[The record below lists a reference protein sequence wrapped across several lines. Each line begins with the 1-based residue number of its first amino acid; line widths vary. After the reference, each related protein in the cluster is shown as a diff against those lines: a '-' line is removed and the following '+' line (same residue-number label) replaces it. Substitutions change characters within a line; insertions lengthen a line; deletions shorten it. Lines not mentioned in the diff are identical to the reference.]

1 MALLKKDKVKPTIRA
16 THRSGVETSPL
27 RPYLLPKLAPCMD
40 RCPQGTEIR
49 RVLMTVAQAEKYERP
64 QQQAFAEAWRILT
77 GKNPLPAVCSRVCP
91 HPCEDACNRKDKD
104 GAVGINSVER
114 FLGDW
119 ALEQGLELSKLAPDG
134 IRDTE
139 SGSQTDSLPEK
150 VAVIGSGP
158 AGLSCAY
165 QLARR
170 GYAVKIFE
178 AFPKPGG
185 MLRYGIPSYRLP
197 HRVLDAEIDR
207 ILRLGVELKTDT
219 AVGKDISYEQLR
231 TEYDAIFIG
240 IGAHQ
245 GVRLGCPG
253 EDGANVLSGV
263 EFLRLAN
270 SGSAGML
277 GNRAI
282 VVGGGDTAIDAARV
296 ALRMGAKVT
305 LLYRR
310 TRQEMPAIE
319 EEITGAEEEGVEF
332 RFLAAPIEL
341 VNENGRVI
349 AVRCQEMELGEPDES
364 GRRRP
369 VPIPGREFTL
379 EAESII
385 SAVSQRP
392 DFRGFDSPPE
402 SGWAQTD
409 EEGATGNDKVY
420 AGGDVLDLGL
430 VTMAIYQGRRAA
442 EAIHRRFRD
451 LAIKTEIQLPIV
463 KADRVM
469 LPWYQEA
476 LRHQVDKIPPAER
489 LANPWEEFTP
499 ALSEADALAEAR
511 RCMSCGSCFDCGS
524 CWSYCQDQAVIKPVN
539 PGEPFRFK
547 LEFCNGCNKCKE
559 NCPCGLIEMR

>member
-1 MALLKKDKVKPTIRA
+1 MAARQIHCRKKWPSSA
-16 THRSGVETSPL
+16 PA
-27 RPYLLPKLAPCMD
+27 RPDYL
-40 RCPQGTEIR
+40 
-49 RVLMTVAQAEKYERP
+49 
-64 QQQAFAEAWRILT
+64 
-77 GKNPLPAVCSRVCP
+77 
-91 HPCEDACNRKDKD
+91 
-104 GAVGINSVER
+104 
-114 FLGDW
+114 
-119 ALEQGLELSKLAPDG
+119 
-134 IRDTE
+134 
-139 SGSQTDSLPEK
+139 
-150 VAVIGSGP
+150 
-158 AGLSCAY
+158 AY

-207 ILRLGVELKTDT
+207 ILQLGVELKTDT
-219 AVGKDISYEQLR
+219 AVGKDVSYEQLR

-442 EAIHRRFRD
+442 EAIHRRFRTSQS
-451 LAIKTEIQLPIV
+451 KQ
-463 KADRVM
+463 R
-469 LPWYQEA
+469 
-476 LRHQVDKIPPAER
+476 
-489 LANPWEEFTP
+489 
-499 ALSEADALAEAR
+499 S
-511 RCMSCGSCFDCGS
+511 
-524 CWSYCQDQAVIKPVN
+524 
-539 PGEPFRFK
+539 
-547 LEFCNGCNKCKE
+547 
-559 NCPCGLIEMR
+559 NCRS